1 MILHLLFDSKFGE
14 YAIRQFSD
22 SIMCSEF
29 VLVTDSNTPVYS
41 EKYRNVRI
49 IKEEGNEFSS
59 LLCQLGEYK
68 AIVLHGLF
76 YPWQER
82 VLEAVPD
89 HVKIAWV
96 FWGGDLYDRQDV
108 KKRFLSGTSK
118 WLLSIQNMKRVLRG
132 RSVSPKYEIPLQLL
146 KRIDYCLTDIP
157 EDFAFA
163 KSYLKSDIKDL
174 WYNYYSIEETIGDL
188 VDSTCSGNNVLV
200 GNSCSLTC
208 NYLDGLK
215 MARELDL
222 PTNAMVYVPL
232 SYGETWL
239 RKVVTKWGRI
249 LLGNRFISL
258 TSFLP
263 REEYNKI
270 VKSCSVVIM
279 PHYRPQAFGNILT
292 ALWLGSRVFLS
303 ERNELF
309 HFFNGIG
316 AVLFSAERDLNDPS
330 VSLGPLSEIERE
342 QNREVI
348 SSLYGREVMY
358 LKNLEIVRT
367 LNQ

>member
-22 SIMCSEF
+22 SIMYSEF
-29 VLVTDSNTPVYS
+29 VLVSDSNTPVNS
-41 EKYRNVRI
+41 EKYENVRI
-49 IKEEGNEFSS
+49 VKDEEEFSS
-59 LLCQLGEYK
+59 LLGRLGDYK

-82 VLEAVPD
+82 VLDAVPD

-96 FWGGDLYDRQDV
+96 FWGGDLYGRQDV
-108 KKRFLSGTSK
+108 EKSFLSASSK
-118 WLLSIQNMKRVLRG
+118 CLLFFQNIKRILRG
-132 RSVSPKYEIPLQLL
+132 RSVSPNYEIPIESL

-163 KSYLKSDIKDL
+163 QSYLKSDIKEL

-188 VDSTCSGNNVLV
+188 VDSTCCGNNVLV

-208 NYLDGLK
+208 NHLDGLRL
-215 MARELDL
+215 ARKVKL
-222 PTNAMVYVPL
+222 PTEAKVYVPL
-232 SYGETWL
+232 SYGESWL
-239 RKVVTKWGRI
+239 KKAISKWGRL
-249 LLGNRFISL
+249 LLGDRFTPL

-263 REEYNKI
+263 REEYNLI
-270 VKSCSVVIM
+270 IKSCSIVIM

-303 ERNELF
+303 ERNELLP
-309 HFFNGIG
+309 FFKRIG
-316 AVLFSAERDLNDPS
+316 AVIYTEEHDLDNSS
-330 VSLGPLSEIERE
+330 VVLGPLSEIERE
-342 QNREVI
+342 QNRAVI
-348 SSLYGREVMY
+348 SSLYGKEVMY